1 MAPGGRRQLDGRPL
15 RIDGEKGLDER
26 GDVAHGNRHDL
37 TLRAIGCVV
46 SVGTDIIVWVYL
58 SEAVCARPAPQPGD
72 SVVGVFGVPLDAR
85 PDAYDPA
92 AIDTC
97 LQSRRDARVTAANV
111 ALSSHLVH
119 EAPLGAWVHRREARR
134 AQFRRRLHERRH
146 VVLQ

>member
-1 MAPGGRRQLDGRPL
+1 MQLDGRPL
-15 RIDGEKGLDER
+15 RIDGEKSLDER
-26 GDVAHGNRHDL
+26 SDVAHGDGHNQ
-37 TLRAIGCVV
+37 TQRAIGFVA

-58 SEAVCARPAPQPGD
+58 SEAACARPASQPEE
-72 SVVGVFGVPLDAR
+72 SVVGAFGVPSDAR

-119 EAPLGAWVHRREARR
+119 EALLGG
-134 AQFRRRLHERRH
+134 
-146 VVLQ
+146 